1 MADAFNYKPR
11 FVDIRIKPPSKE
23 ARSDERVCEYPAC
36 RKKAEARAPKSPER
50 LDEHYWFCV
59 EHAAE
64 YNRAWNFFEGKS
76 EQTAEAFR
84 RAAAYGHRPTW
95 SFRHGSGSRKHADRA
110 STDWSKAF
118 HDPFSLFGDTPPP
131 GAKRASPAPEKRGPG
146 RLQEKALDTL
156 GLEYGAPKSEVRKKY
171 AELLR
176 RFHPDSNGGDRS
188 FEDRLQKVVAAYQI
202 LRGSGLA

>member
-1 MADAFNYKPR
+1 MADAFKYKPR
-11 FVDIRIKPPSKE
+11 FVDIRIKPPGGT
-23 ARSDERVCEYPAC
+23 ARSDELQCEYPAC

-59 EHAAE
+59 DHAAE
-64 YNRAWNFFEGKS
+64 YNRAWDFFEGKS
-76 EQTAEAFR
+76 EQAAEAFR
-84 RAAAYGHRPTW
+84 KAATYGHRPTW
-95 SFRHGSGSRKHADRA
+95 SFTRGSGSRKHADRA
-110 STDWSKAF
+110 AHDWSSAF
-118 HDPFSLFGDTPPP
+118 HDPFSMFGDRPPP
-131 GAKRASPAPEKRGPG
+131 GANKAAKPERRGPG

-156 GLEYGAPKSEVRKKY
+156 GLEYGAEKSEVRRRY
-171 AELLR
+171 AELVR